1 MSKQRALLLM
11 ILASVFWSIAGLFI
25 KQITWHPIVIAG
37 LRSLIS
43 GLFLL
48 VFVDKKKLRFNKR
61 IILGSVMY
69 IFVAGLFVIS
79 NKLTTSTNAIL
90 LQFTAPIWVVVIS
103 IVFLKQKPSKKDI
116 AAVAIVLFG
125 MVLFFFGDLQ
135 VGNIYGNIL
144 AILAGVSLAV
154 MLLVMRGETDASPLL
169 IPLYGSF
176 MTFVV
181 ALPFMPLFPPQL
193 TTTNLTNIFILG
205 VFQLGMGYLLF
216 SIAVPYVSTLEAAL
230 IMVIEPLLNP
240 IWVFLFIGERP
251 TIQAIFGGI
260 IVIVTVLSYQISNLK
275 RLSKNY

>member
-11 ILASVFWSIAGLFI
+11 ILASVCWSIAGLFI
-25 KQITWHPIVIAG
+25 KQVTWHPVVIAG

-43 GLFLL
+43 GTFILF
-48 VFVDKKKLRFNKR
+48 FVDKKKMYFNKKV
-61 IILGSVMY
+61 IFGSTMY
-69 IFVAGLFVIS
+69 IFVAGLFVIA

-103 IVFLKQKPSKKDI
+103 VLFLHQKPSKKDI
-116 AAVAIVLFG
+116 AAVAIVIAG

-144 AILAGVSLAV
+144 AIMAGVSLAV
-154 MLLVMRGETDASPLL
+154 MLLIMRSETSASPLL

-181 ALPFMPLFPPQL
+181 ALPFIILFPPQL
-193 TTTNLTNIFILG
+193 TPVNVINIVILG

-216 SIAVPYVSTLEAAL
+216 SIAVPYVSTLEASL

-240 IWVFLFIGERP
+240 VWVFLFIGEKP
-251 TIQAIFGGI
+251 TFQAIIGGI
-260 IVIVTVLSYQISNLK
+260 IVIVTVLSYQVSNLK
-275 RLSKNY
+275 SKRSS